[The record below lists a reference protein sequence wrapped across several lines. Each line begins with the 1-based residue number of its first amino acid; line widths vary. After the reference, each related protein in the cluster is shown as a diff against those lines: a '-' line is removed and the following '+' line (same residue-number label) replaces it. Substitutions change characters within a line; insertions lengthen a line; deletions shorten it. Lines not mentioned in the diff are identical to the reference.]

1 MKKLAAVLLSAT
13 FIFSPVAFSSVANA
27 APPSH
32 NDRWDHRDDR
42 RVVTKKVVRERTVV
56 KKRWSRGH
64 RLSPAERRHM
74 AEVRDYRR
82 YRLNAPPRGYRWVRA
97 DNNEFLLIG
106 ITSGLISSIIA
117 GR

>member
-1 MKKLAAVLLSAT
+1 
-13 FIFSPVAFSSVANA
+13 
-27 APPSH
+27 
-32 NDRWDHRDDR
+32 
-42 RVVTKKVVRERTVV
+42 
-56 KKRWSRGH
+56 
-64 RLSPAERRHM
+64 
-74 AEVRDYRR
+74 RDYRR